1 MTETEGQSDP
11 VVSVVIATNNRKVWL
26 TEALE
31 SVFAQTYKDYEVIVV
46 DDGSEDG
53 TSDYLK
59 ERYGNRIRLFR
70 TEGTNGPT
78 AKNFGASYAR
88 GRYIGFLDDDDLWY
102 PEKLEKQVAYMEAA
116 PDNVAIVGSGCDH
129 INAEGQP
136 IWKENIP
143 PSRLNYRT
151 ACIAPKL
158 PGANSGSLIRK
169 SVFDK
174 AGGFDLT
181 LTRNQDRDLW
191 IRITRD
197 YEVHLLPE
205 VLSTVRIHDN
215 PRRGVTVD
223 LIRDCRLEINQRIPE
238 TGIRRQA
245 DAWTHF
251 HLFRLYWHHS
261 KRKALAHLFKSF
273 IAYPLPLDVD
283 KNRLKMML
291 RKFLGR

>member
-1 MTETEGQSDP
+1 MVESAENPQP
-11 VVSVVIATNNRKVWL
+11 MASVVIATNNRKAWL

-31 SVFAQTYKDYEVIVV
+31 SVFAQTYRDYEVIVI

-53 TSDYLK
+53 TSEYLK
-59 ERYGNRIRLFR
+59 ERYGDRIRLFR

-78 AKNFGASYAR
+78 AKNLGASHAR
-88 GRYIGFLDDDDLWY
+88 GKYLGFLDDDDLWY
-102 PEKLEKQVAYMEAA
+102 PTKLEKQVAYMESA
-116 PDNVAIVGSGCDH
+116 PDNVAMVGSGCDH
-129 INAEGQP
+129 INAEGQS

-143 PSRLNYRT
+143 SGRLSYRV

-169 SVFDK
+169 AAFEEC
-174 AGGFDLT
+174 GGFDLS

-191 IRITRD
+191 IKITRKH
-197 YEVHLLPE
+197 EVHLLPE
-205 VLSTVRIHDN
+205 VLSTVRIHGD

-238 TGIRRQA
+238 FWIRRQA

-251 HLFRLYWHHS
+251 HLFNLYWRTRKS
-261 KRKALAHLFKSF
+261 KALWHLIRSF
-273 IAYPLPLDVD
+273 FAYPLSLPIE
-283 KNRLKMML
+283 KNRSKILL
-291 RKFLGR
+291 RKLLGR